1 MKRKKFMKDTITYS
15 SQNGS
20 FTWRRDPFDSQIL
33 SMSIAKIID
42 FEASPNN
49 QKNLAGELTASFQEH
64 TISYAVY
71 RFPANNFSTI
81 HALEE
86 NNWLLVDGSI
96 HLDLKLTKQ
105 PFDIPSN
112 IRLATSEDV
121 PQLQT
126 IARTSF
132 TFNRYFNDPL
142 ISKTAANEIYAEW
155 IKNSINNHL
164 ADAVFVYFEI
174 EKLYGF
180 ATLKK
185 DGDIVLVAVDPQQQ
199 GRSIGRHL
207 VAAAINQCI
216 QWNLPTATI
225 ETQLTNIP
233 ALRSFQSTGFKIKET
248 LLTFRWSVGRAKP
261 LLH

>member
-1 MKRKKFMKDTITYS
+1 MNDTFTHT

-20 FTWRRDPFDSQIL
+20 FFWRKDLFDSQIL
-33 SMSIAKIID
+33 SMSVAKIID
-42 FEASPNN
+42 FKASPNN
-49 QKNLAGELTASFQEH
+49 QKNLVCELNASLQRH
-64 TISYAVY
+64 AINYAVY
-71 RFPANNFSTI
+71 RFSANNFATI

-86 NNWLLVDGSI
+86 NHWLLVDGSI
-96 HLDLKLTKQ
+96 HLYLKLTKQ
-105 PFDIPSN
+105 SFDIPAN

-132 TFNRYFNDPL
+132 TFNRFYNDPL

-155 IKNSINNHL
+155 IKNSINKHL
-164 ADAVFVYFEI
+164 ADAVFVYFEN

-185 DGDIVLVAVDPQQQ
+185 DGDIVLVAVAPQQQ
-199 GRSIGRHL
+199 GRLIGRYL
-207 VAAAINQCI
+207 VASAINQCI
-216 QWNLPTATI
+216 QWNLPAATI

-248 LLTFRWSVGRAKP
+248 LLTFRWSTEGQQ
-261 LLH
+261 